1 MATETTCVGVCADE
15 CRNEKVRFLEKEV
28 QRLSGE
34 NEHFKRMLD
43 MNCEGYIPRETY
55 DMLQEK
61 FEAVIVEN
69 KALLSVVKDLVAK
82 HAEVK
87 SMVRK
92 TLSSAHLGLSR
103 ESFETL
109 GRVMSE

>member
-1 MATETTCVGVCADE
+1 MCADE

-43 MNCEGYIPRETY
+43 LNCEGYIPRETY
-55 DMLQEK
+55 DLLQEK
-61 FEAVIVEN
+61 FEAAINDN
-69 KALLSVVKDLVAK
+69 KALMSVVKDLIAK

-87 SMVRK
+87 GMIRK
-92 TLSSAHLGLSR
+92 TLSSAHLCLSK
-103 ESFETL
+103 ESFETI
-109 GRVMSE
+109 GRVMTE